1 MNTKSTRPCPLCGA
15 ALTAGAECVAC
26 ALEKALFDPG
36 ESAEPVA
43 TPATKGGFSDFAAP
57 DLPGRFGEYA
67 IKKEIGGGGMGVV
80 YEAEHVRLK
89 RTVALKMVRSFFLTR
104 ADDLVRFRT
113 EAEAVARLD
122 HPNIVP
128 IYEVGE
134 ANGQPFFTMK
144 LMEGGSLAERLKR
157 GEISP
162 RAAARLV
169 AKIARAVHHAHQRG
183 VLHRDL
189 KPGNILFDAAGEPY
203 LTDFGLAKLT
213 NVDTSVT
220 LSQSMLGTPQYMSP
234 EQAAGRARDLTT
246 ASDVWSLG
254 VVLYQLVSG
263 RLPFEGGPSAE
274 VLRKIL
280 QEEPEGLGKGLKGR
294 EGRKGELDRDLE
306 TLCLRCLEKDPL
318 RRLASAGELADELD
332 RWLAGEPIRAR
343 AVTGAE
349 RLAKWARRHPA
360 IAALSALA
368 VLLAVFG
375 GTGVTVQWRRAEAAR
390 LVAVQNAA
398 AERRASYAATLGSA
412 LAARARGDLGLA
424 RRLLDG
430 LAPEL
435 RQFDWRLLRGLCD
448 GDEQQTVDFGK
459 DTPPECLAWLPDGSQ
474 LVVITADARMH
485 FRDAQGAEVAPSRA
499 LPARPALLDMN
510 SARPAHHGLAF
521 SPDGNRFVLA
531 WGNLLRVFAV
541 SNFAVLH
548 EESLVMP
555 EAAWLDDERVLFGGN
570 GSVNS
575 LRGQQG
581 AWVLDL
587 RDRMRTPLPDGLSA
601 PLALSGDRRVAA
613 FTRLMSKE
621 RRVEVFDTDTLFTA
635 PPERVFK
642 LGWSGTGLP
651 NMLHL
656 TGHGSILLAVSG
668 EWLRPALTLEAFE
681 RRSGRRLFLQ
691 DFKFPITGL
700 AVPPQQTLV
709 AVTGEDAMLRLYD
722 FQRNDRLQIEVGDR
736 QRGTYDDGGYPT
748 IRQPVDGNGANAPP
762 RELLT
767 RSALDGGVRYFMG
780 HEDRSTAVTFTPDS
794 DAIFSASADGTLRRW
809 PIQAARPGSRFG
821 PVHSFYF
828 GLHATASDDGRRILF
843 NHADR
848 NARLRDRATDV
859 LCKLPPWHGPLAVLG
874 DGRFLTQHG
883 GTGGVHCWEV
893 TNREP
898 RELWSVP
905 GVTTPEYGWTRR
917 GVLARDGRT
926 VVGAMAGTLFVVD
939 VEKQTLVSGGP
950 FDFQTGLHGVVSHD
964 VSPDVKWIAATG
976 FGQRATIHAVAEPG
990 TIAAALGGLDD
1001 GRDFDTAVAFH
1012 PREPIVY
1019 VGNEDGRIRVWENS
1033 GGAWRPRPDLGW
1045 HAHRG
1050 AVTALALSND
1060 GALIAT
1066 SGDDTLKLL
1075 PALPEPGVAGRR
1087 ERLAFPLYHPANW
1100 VQFARDASGRDTAL
1114 LHSSPW
1120 RSVEVWPAR

>member
-1 MNTKSTRPCPLCGA
+1 MYSASTRPCPVCGA
-15 ALTAGAECVAC
+15 ALASGAECVAC

-36 ESAEPVA
+36 EPSPPLAP
-43 TPATKGGFSDFAAP
+43 KGGFDDFAAP

-104 ADDLVRFRT
+104 ADDLTRFRT

-157 GEISP
+157 EPLPP

-213 NVDTSVT
+213 NVDSSVT

-234 EQAAGRARDLTT
+234 EQAAGQARDLTT

-263 RLPFEGGPSAE
+263 RLPFSGETSAE

-280 QEEPEGLGKGLKGR
+280 QEEPEGLKGH
-294 EGRKGELDRDLE
+294 EGRQGVPSSPFSVDRDLE
-306 TLCLRCLEKDPL
+306 TLCLRCLEKNPA
-318 RRLASAGELADELD
+318 RRLGSAGELADELD

-349 RLAKWARRHPA
+349 RLVKWARRHPA
-360 IAALSALA
+360 IAALTALA
-368 VLLAVFG
+368 VSFAIT
-375 GTGVTVQWRRAEAAR
+375 GTVGISIQWREAVGARRVAET
-390 LVAVQNAA
+390 NAA
-398 AERRASYAATLGSA
+398 AERRSAYAATLGSA

-459 DTPPECLAWLPDGSQ
+459 DTPPECLAWLPDGSR

-485 FRDAQGAEVAPSRA
+485 FRDAQGAETTPSRT
-499 LPARPALLDMN
+499 LPARPASLDMN

-531 WGNLLRVFAV
+531 WGNLLRVFAI

-555 EAAWLDDERVLFGGN
+555 EAAWLDDERVVFGGN
-570 GSVNS
+570 ASVNS
-575 LRGQQG
+575 FRGQQG

-587 RDRMRTPLPDGLSA
+587 RDRSRTPLPDGLSA
-601 PLALSGDRRVAA
+601 PFALSGDRRVVA
-613 FTRLMSKE
+613 FTHLTRTS
-621 RRVEVFDTDTLFTA
+621 RQVEVFNTDTLFTA
-635 PPERVFK
+635 PPEREFK
-642 LGWSGTGLP
+642 LGWAGDGLP

-656 TGHGSILLAVSG
+656 TGHGTILLAVSG

-722 FQRNDRLQIEVGDR
+722 FQRNDRLEIAVGDR
-736 QRGTYDDGGYPT
+736 QRSTYDDGGYPT

-809 PIQAARPGSRFG
+809 PTRVAHPGTRLG

-828 GLHATASDDGRRILF
+828 GLHATASDDGQRILF

-848 NARLRDRATDV
+848 NARFHDRTTGATG
-859 LCKLPPWHGPLAVLG
+859 KLPPWHCPLAVLA
-874 DGRFLTQHG
+874 DARFLTQHG
-883 GTGGVHCWEV
+883 GTGGVHCWELA
-893 TNREP
+893 NGEP

-905 GVTTPEYGWTRR
+905 GVSAQEYGWTRR
-917 GVLARDGRT
+917 GVLARDGRV
-926 VVGAMAGTLFVVD
+926 VVGAMAGSLFVVD
-939 VEKQTLVSGGP
+939 VEKQTLTWGGP

-990 TIAAALGGLDD
+990 KIAATLGGLDD

-1012 PREPIVY
+1012 PRMPLVY

-1033 GGAWRPRPDLGW
+1033 AGAWRPRPDLGW

-1075 PALPEPGVAGRR
+1075 PALPEPGVPGRR